1 MRYLCPQRA
10 QEDVRG
16 KDKAG
21 RPGRRRNPASMRLLL
36 RIACLANICIFLACP
51 LYPRADDNARPDAIT
66 VDGGRYY
73 GPLVNGKLHGRGRI
87 EWDNGA
93 RYDGDLENGLLSG
106 RGRMKFGS
114 GQLYEGEFSRGMMA
128 GHGRLQ
134 YLDGS
139 MYIGEFR
146 NDFFNGLGR
155 FESANGYVYEGAFE
169 NGEYHGQGRLV
180 GEGRKLQGEFRNGML
195 WGRGEL
201 VYEDGRKY
209 LGEFVRGRFQ
219 GKGRYEGR
227 NGEVFEGD
235 FDKDEF
241 TGSGTH
247 TRKDGPRYEGF
258 FVNWRYHGAGR
269 YADPRGNAYEGQFSN
284 GEMTGPGRVTM
295 KNGDRYEGNLKQWR
309 PDGRG
314 VMRLANG
321 DLYEGGFAYGL
332 YDGEGT
338 LSYAEARADGRT
350 KDSGVWRYGKLTNAK
365 DEREA
370 KANVETAL
378 YTQRALLNKALAS
391 IAPSDPKKIN
401 LYLLAVAGDG
411 SQEVFRRE
419 VEFVREQFD
428 RRFGTQ
434 GRSLMLINSRNTVAS
449 EPMATIT
456 SIREGLKRIAERMD
470 RRKDILFLFLTS
482 HGSQENE
489 FVLNQNNMTLRGL
502 RARELGDLLK
512 ETGIRWKVVVI
523 SACYSGGFIDSIR
536 DERTL
541 VITAARHDRRSF
553 GCADENDFTHFGRAF
568 FKEALPRSKSFN
580 EAFGKA
586 ESLIKE
592 WEAKELKTGD
602 QSGQDAFSYP
612 QIVSPEAIRKYLDRW
627 WVQL

>member
-1 MRYLCPQRA
+1 M
-10 QEDVRG
+10 
-16 KDKAG
+16 
-21 RPGRRRNPASMRLLL
+21 RRNTTSIRPLF
-36 RIACLANICIFLACP
+36 RIACFASICIFLVSP
-51 LYPRADDNARPDAIT
+51 LSPRAADNVRPDAIT

-114 GQLYEGEFSRGMMA
+114 GQLYEGEFRSGMMA
-128 GHGRLQ
+128 GHGRLE
-134 YLDGS
+134 YLDRS
-139 MYIGEFR
+139 TYIGEFR
-146 NDFFNGLGR
+146 NDFFNGVGR

-169 NGEYHGQGRLV
+169 NGEYQGQGRLV
-180 GEGRKLQGEFRNGML
+180 GEGRKLQGEFRKGML
-195 WGRGEL
+195 WGPGEL

-219 GKGRYEGR
+219 GKGRYEDR

-247 TRKDGPRYEGF
+247 TRKDGARYEGVF
-258 FVNWRYHGAGR
+258 LNWRYHGAGR
-269 YADPRGNAYEGQFSN
+269 YVDPRGNAYEGEFLN
-284 GEMTGPGRVTM
+284 GEMTGPGRVVM
-295 KNGDRYEGNLKQWR
+295 KNGDRYEGNLKLWR

-321 DLYEGGFAYGL
+321 DLYQGGFSYGL

-338 LSYAEARADGRT
+338 LRYAKPRADGRT
-350 KDSGVWRYGKLTNAK
+350 EDRGVWRYGKLTNAK

-378 YTQRALLNKALAS
+378 YSQRALLNKALAS
-391 IAPSDPKKIN
+391 ITSSDPKKIN

-419 VEFVREQFD
+419 VEFVRKQFD
-428 RRFGTQ
+428 RRFGTK
-434 GRSLMLINSRNTVAS
+434 GRSLVLINSRNTVAS

-456 SIREGLKRIAERMD
+456 SIREALKGIADRMD
-470 RRKDILFLFLTS
+470 RHKDILFLFLTS
-482 HGSQENE
+482 HGSQESE
-489 FVLNQNNMTLRGL
+489 LVLNQNNMSLRGL

-536 DERTL
+536 DDRTL
-541 VITAARHDRRSF
+541 IITAARHDRRSF

-568 FKEALPRSKSFN
+568 FKEALPQSKSFN
-580 EAFGKA
+580 DAFGKA
-586 ESLIKE
+586 ESLIQE
-592 WEAKELKTGD
+592 WEVKEFKAQDKTGE
-602 QSGQDAFSYP
+602 SELSLP
-612 QIVSPEAIRKYLDRW
+612 QIVSPQAIQKYLDRW
-627 WVQL
+627 WVQI